1 MQLFRFTSNQI
12 IIREQ
17 DQLNGIY
24 VIFQGSVRLYLQTS
38 LFEEY
43 EVAKLGNYSS
53 YGTYSWLFHPWHPG
67 SR

>member
-1 MQLFRFTSNQI
+1 MQLFRFTPNQI

-24 VIFQGSVRLYLQTS
+24 VIFRGSVRLYLQTS

-43 EVAKLGNYSS
+43 EVAKLGHYSS
-53 YGTYSWLFHPWHPG
+53 YGTYSWLFHQSHPG